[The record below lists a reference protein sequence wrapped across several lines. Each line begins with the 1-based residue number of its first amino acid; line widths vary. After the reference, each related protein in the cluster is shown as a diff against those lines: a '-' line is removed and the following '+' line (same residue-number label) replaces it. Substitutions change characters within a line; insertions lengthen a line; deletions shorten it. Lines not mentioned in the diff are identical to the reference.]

1 MKLFTTYVFQFIKN
15 IFLIGLS
22 GYIMQ
27 SDYLDKH
34 LYGVLCVVIMIYFLK
49 AISESRV
56 TINNLFILDDEKWA
70 YYKDNPKYD
79 DGLSHYYSRKLVGI
93 KFNWVF
99 DFTARIYLALTI
111 AGVGEVFLGCALA
124 LAVTV
129 LYVHIFKWVDMYY

>member
-1 MKLFTTYVFQFIKN
+1 MKLFATYVFQFIKN
-15 IFLIGLS
+15 FFLIGLS

-34 LYGVLCVVIMIYFLK
+34 LYGTLCVVIMIYFLK

-56 TINNLFILDDEKWA
+56 TINNLFILDDKKRA
-70 YYKDNPKYD
+70 YYNDVSEYND
-79 DGLSHYYSRKLVGI
+79 ELSHYYSRELVGI

-111 AGVGEVFLGCALA
+111 AGIGEVFLGCALA
-124 LAVTV
+124 LAVTM
-129 LYVHIFKWVDMYY
+129 LYAHISKWVDVYY

>member
-1 MKLFTTYVFQFIKN
+1 MKLFATYVFQFIKN
-15 IFLIGLS
+15 FFLIGLS

-34 LYGVLCVVIMIYFLK
+34 LYGTLCIVIMIYFLK

-56 TINNLFILDDEKWA
+56 TINNLFILDDKKRA
-70 YYKDNPKYD
+70 YYNDVSEYND
-79 DGLSHYYSRKLVGI
+79 ELSHYYSRELVGI

-111 AGVGEVFLGCALA
+111 AGIGEVFLGCALA
-124 LAVTV
+124 LAVTL
-129 LYVHIFKWVDMYY
+129 LYAHISKWVDVYY